1 MFEHV
6 IAMLHDLIH
15 DIMYLHVGLF
25 LTKYIVITIEASGGS
40 SSVSPKIL
48 KGDTNVGIINV
59 FGVLLGL

>member
-6 IAMLHDLIH
+6 ITMLHDLIH
-15 DIMYLHVGLF
+15 DIMYLHVDLF

-40 SSVSPKIL
+40 NSVSPKIL
-48 KGDTNVGIINV
+48 KGDTNIGITNV